1 MTQIAKMRFVS
12 LTKPN
17 ERGMLVLD
25 DEGTLQVVPSEELR
39 DEMSRLE
46 EVALHRAKYFGTGLG
61 LGLIAVG
68 ALAVG
73 AGWAVGRIFG
83 KMGYTLSKPRPLD
96 TVSLKRT
103 ESGGVHLTMRGANR
117 LQMVQMGWNV
127 DEVLLAEADE
137 FMAKYDEMRRG
148 TES

>member
-1 MTQIAKMRFVS
+1 MTQIAKMRFIS
-12 LTKPN
+12 LTKPE

-25 DEGTLQVVPSEELR
+25 DDGTFQVVPSEELR
-39 DEMSRLE
+39 EEMSRLE

-68 ALAVG
+68 ALAVA
-73 AGWAVGRIFG
+73 AGWVVGRIFG

-96 TVSLKRT
+96 TVSLTRT

-117 LQMVQMGWNV
+117 LQVVQMAWNV
-127 DEVLLAEADE
+127 DEVLQDEADA
-137 FMAKYDEMRRG
+137 FIAKYNEVR
-148 TES
+148 EQAE